1 MSEQEL
7 ETLYKRLDK
16 IEESLET
23 VTALLN
29 KLQGAGS
36 FVKFCFLIGAPLT
49 GMLLWLKDHIK
60 W

>member
-1 MSEQEL
+1 MNESEMRS
-7 ETLYKRLDK
+7 LYDRLDK
-16 IEESLET
+16 IEESIEA

-36 FVKFCFLIGAPLT
+36 FVKMCFLIGAPFA
-49 GMLLWLKDHIK
+49 GFVLWAKDHIK